1 MTRKLFVNLPVARLG
16 RAVDFFTQLGFAFD
30 EDFADETSACMVVN
44 DSTYV
49 MLLMQERFAGFT
61 SKAIADT
68 STHTEAL
75 FAVQVGDRDEV
86 DGLVEMALAN
96 GATAAGEPQ
105 DHEFMYVRS
114 VNDPDGHTWEFF
126 WLDESDEDDVEHDL
140 AAEDEG
146 PGE

>member
-1 MTRKLFVNLPVARLG
+1 MTRRLYVNLPVARLG

-44 DSTYV
+44 DTTHV
-49 MLLMQERFAGFT
+49 MLLMRDRFQGFT
-61 SKAIADT
+61 PKAIADT
-68 STHTEAL
+68 RTHTEAL

-86 DGLVEMALAN
+86 DRLVETALAN

-114 VNDPDGHTWEFF
+114 FDDPDGHTWEFF
-126 WLDESDEDDVEHDL
+126 WLDDTDDDDEDVSP
-140 AAEDEG
+140 ED
-146 PGE
+146 

>member
-44 DSTYV
+44 DTTRV
-49 MLLMQERFAGFT
+49 MLLTDERFAGFT

-68 STHTEAL
+68 RTHTEAL

-86 DGLVEMALAN
+86 DRLVETALAN
-96 GATAAGEPQ
+96 GATPAGEPQ
-105 DHEFMYVRS
+105 DHELMYVRS
-114 VNDPDGHTWEFF
+114 FDDPDGHTWELF
-126 WLDESDEDDVEHDL
+126 WLDET
-140 AAEDEG
+140 EDEEDASPEG
-146 PGE
+146 